1 MSVVILLLFIVISM
15 IVLWRASD
23 GFETAASYLGRSLS
37 EGVKGATINA
47 IASSMPELLT
57 TFFFLFY
64 LGDENGFSGGIGTT
78 AGSAI
83 FNGMIIPAA
92 VIFVVIFS
100 GIARNI
106 VVLRKVLLRDGIALI
121 LAEIILIT
129 MISGDTLSWGHGL
142 MLMIV
147 YVIYAVYTF
156 GTMKKRDRNEV
167 HEFHHDVVKMS
178 YFKSILI
185 LNLTSLFFQKNKI
198 KNSNAWWLLILS
210 TLIIAAAC
218 LLLVHSIEV
227 MGREM
232 GIPIMFL
239 AIVLASA
246 ASSVPDTI
254 LSMRD
259 AKNGNYDD
267 AVSNALGSNIFDI
280 SFALGLPLFL
290 YTIIYNPIHMSPE
303 IIEQS
308 GELRM
313 FLLIL
318 TVIAFVIYLSGRKLG
333 IGKAIALISIY
344 FIFLLYII
352 GRSEGVEL
360 TNSIA
365 EFLNEIVDLIAIDWF
380 NIH

>member
-1 MSVVILLLFIVISM
+1 MSVIILLLYVVISM
-15 IVLWRASD
+15 VIIWRASD
-23 GFETAASYLGRSLS
+23 GFETAASYLGRHLS

-100 GIARNI
+100 GMAKNI
-106 VVLRKVLLRDGIALI
+106 IVMRKVLLRDGIALI

-129 MISGDTLSWGHGL
+129 MISGDTLVWGHGL
-142 MLMIV
+142 ILMVV
-147 YVIYAVYTF
+147 YVIYAAYTF
-156 GTMKKRDRNEV
+156 GSMKKKEREEV
-167 HEFHHDVVKMS
+167 HDYHVEVVNMT
-178 YFKSILI
+178 YLKSIFT

-198 KNSNAWWLLILS
+198 KNSNAWSLLVLS
-210 TLIIAAAC
+210 TLIIAGAC

-227 MGREM
+227 MGRDL

-318 TVIAFVIYLSGRKLG
+318 TIVAFVIYLSGKKLG
-333 IGKAIALISIY
+333 IVKAIALSSIY

-352 GRSEGVEL
+352 GRSEGVEI
-360 TNSIA
+360 TNSVA
-365 EFLNEIVDLIAIDWF
+365 EYLNDIVNLIAIDWF
-380 NIH
+380 

>member
-1 MSVVILLLFIVISM
+1 MLLYVFVSMLVI
-15 IVLWRASD
+15 WRSSD
-23 GFETAASYLGRSLS
+23 GFEIAASYLGRNLS

-47 IASSMPELLT
+47 VASSMPELLT

-92 VIFVVIFS
+92 VILVVIFTRRAKKIS
-100 GIARNI
+100 
-106 VVLRKVLLRDGIALI
+106 VMPKVLLRDGLALI

-129 MISGDTLSWGHGL
+129 MISGDTLIWGHGL
-142 MLMIV
+142 ILMLV
-147 YVIYAVYTF
+147 YVVYAIYTF
-156 GTMKKRDRNEV
+156 GSMKKKKSEV
-167 HEFHHDVVKMS
+167 LNTFDLPLKQSSFFRSLLKMDLAC
-178 YFKSILI
+178 LI
-185 LNLTSLFFQKNKI
+185 IGKDKINKA
-198 KNSNAWWLLILS
+198 NAWMLLSVS

-218 LLLVHSIEV
+218 LLLVHSIEQ
-227 MGREM
+227 MGKDL

-239 AIVLASA
+239 AVVLASA
-246 ASSVPDTI
+246 ASSVPDAI

-290 YTIIYNPIHMSPE
+290 YTVLYNPIHMSPE
-303 IIEQS
+303 IVLQS

-318 TVIAFVIYLSGRKLG
+318 TVLAFTIYISAKKLG
-333 IGKAIALISIY
+333 VWQALVLIGFY

-352 GRSEGVEL
+352 GRAYDYEIA
-360 TNSIA
+360 NNIA
-365 EFLNEIVDLIAIDWF
+365 EYLVKIVDKLSIKWF
-380 NIH
+380 

>member
-1 MSVVILLLFIVISM
+1 MSVIILLLYVVISM
-15 IVLWRASD
+15 VVIWRASD
-23 GFETAASYLGRSLS
+23 GFETAASYLGRHLS

-92 VIFVVIFS
+92 VIFVVVFS

-106 VVLRKVLLRDGIALI
+106 IVMRKVLLRDGIALI

-129 MISGDTLSWGHGL
+129 MISGDTLTWGHGL
-142 MLMIV
+142 ILMIV
-147 YVIYAVYTF
+147 YVIYAAYTF
-156 GTMKKRDRNEV
+156 GSMKKKDRNEV
-167 HEFHHDVVKMS
+167 HAFHLEVNKMP
-178 YFKSILI
+178 YLKSILS

-198 KNSNAWWLLILS
+198 KNSNAWALLILS
-210 TLIIAAAC
+210 TSIIAAAC

-227 MGREM
+227 MGREL

-290 YTIIYNPIHMSPE
+290 YTIINNPIHMSPE

-318 TVIAFVIYLSGRKLG
+318 TIVAFVIYLSGKTLG
-333 IGKAIALISIY
+333 MGKAIALSSIY
-344 FIFLLYII
+344 FVFLLYII
-352 GRSEGVEL
+352 GRSEGVEF
-360 TNSIA
+360 TNAIA
-365 EFLNEIVDLIAIDWF
+365 EFLNRIVDLIAIKWF
-380 NIH
+380 

>member
-1 MSVVILLLFIVISM
+1 MSAVILLLFVVISM
-15 IVLWRASD
+15 VIIWRASD
-23 GFETAASYLGRSLS
+23 GFETAASYLGRHLS
-37 EGVKGATINA
+37 DGVKGATINA

-100 GIARNI
+100 RMAKNI
-106 VVLRKVLLRDGIALI
+106 VVMRKVLLRDGIALI

-129 MISGDTLSWGHGL
+129 MISGDTLQWGHGL
-142 MLMIV
+142 ILMVV
-147 YVIYAVYTF
+147 YVIYAGYTF
-156 GTMKKRDRNEV
+156 GTMKKKDREEV
-167 HEFHHDVVKMS
+167 HEFHLEVDKMP
-178 YFKSILI
+178 YLKSLLS

-198 KNSNAWWLLILS
+198 KNSNAWSLLILS

-218 LLLVHSIEV
+218 LLLVHSIEI
-227 MGREM
+227 MGREL

-318 TVIAFVIYLSGRKLG
+318 TIVAFIIYLSGKKLG
-333 IGKAIALISIY
+333 VGKAIALISIY

-365 EFLNEIVDLIAIDWF
+365 EFLNKIVNLIAIKWF
-380 NIH
+380 

>member
-1 MSVVILLLFIVISM
+1 MEILLLLLYVVVSMVI
-15 IVLWRASD
+15 LWRASD
-23 GFETAASYLGRSLS
+23 GFETAANYLGRHLS

-92 VIFVVIFS
+92 VIFVVVFS
-100 GIARNI
+100 GMARNI
-106 VVLRKVLLRDGIALI
+106 VVMRKVLLRDGIALI

-129 MISGDTLSWGHGL
+129 MISGDTLNWGHGL
-142 MLMIV
+142 ILMVV
-147 YVIYAVYTF
+147 YVLYAGYTL
-156 GTMKKRDRNEV
+156 GSMKKKERDTISEYHLEV
-167 HEFHHDVVKMS
+167 DQMS
-178 YFKSILI
+178 KFKSFFSLNLAALI
-185 LNLTSLFFQKNKI
+185 LGAKKI
-198 KNSNAWWLLILS
+198 KTSNAWVLLITS
-210 TLIIAAAC
+210 TIVIAAAC
-218 LLLVHSIEV
+218 LLLVHAIEQ
-227 MGREM
+227 MGQQM

-290 YTIIYNPIHMSPE
+290 YTILYNPIHMSPD
-303 IIEQS
+303 IILQS

-318 TVIAFVIYLSGRKLG
+318 TVVAFVIYLSGKKLG
-333 IGKAIALISIY
+333 IGKAFALISIY
-344 FIFLLYII
+344 IIFLFYII
-352 GRSEGVEL
+352 GRSQDVAI
-360 TNSIA
+360 TNTIA
-365 EFLNEIVDLIAIDWF
+365 EFLLKVVDLIAIKWF
-380 NIH
+380 

>member
-1 MSVVILLLFIVISM
+1 MNIIILLLFVVISCYV
-15 IVLWRASD
+15 IWRASD
-23 GFETAASYLGRSLS
+23 GFEVAASYLGRHLS

-92 VIFVVIFS
+92 VIFVVVFS

-106 VVLRKVLLRDGIALI
+106 VVMRKVLLRDGIALI

-129 MISGDTLSWGHGL
+129 MISGDTLDWGHGL
-142 MLMIV
+142 ILMLV
-147 YVIYAVYTF
+147 YAIYATYTLVS
-156 GTMKKRDRNEV
+156 MKKKDRKAIEEYQLEIDHTPV
-167 HEFHHDVVKMS
+167 L
-178 YFKSILI
+178 KSLFTLNLSSLI
-185 LNLTSLFFQKNKI
+185 LGTQKIRKG
-198 KNSNAWWLLILS
+198 NAWMLLIIS
-210 TLIIAAAC
+210 TIIIAAAC
-218 LLLVHSIEV
+218 LLLVHSIEQ
-227 MGREM
+227 MGQQLN
-232 GIPIMFL
+232 IPIMFL
-239 AIVLASA
+239 AIILASA
-246 ASSVPDTI
+246 ASSIPDTI

-259 AKNGNYDD
+259 ARNGNYDD

-290 YTIIYNPIHMSPE
+290 YTLIYHPIHMSE
-303 IIEQS
+303 DIIVQS

-318 TVIAFVIYLSGRKLG
+318 TIVAFLIYISGKKLG
-333 IGKAIALISIY
+333 LRKAIVLISIY
-344 FIFLLYII
+344 FVFLLYII
-352 GRSEGVEL
+352 GRSYDLEF
-360 TNSIA
+360 TTTFA
-365 EFLNEIVDLIAIDWF
+365 EFLNKIVELIAIQW
-380 NIH
+380 I

>member
-1 MSVVILLLFIVISM
+1 MTYIVLLFFVIISCYV
-15 IVLWRASD
+15 IWRASD
-23 GFETAASYLGRSLS
+23 GFEVAASYLGRNLT

-100 GIARNI
+100 GIAKNI
-106 VVLRKVLLRDGIALI
+106 KVMRKVLLRDGIALI

-129 MISGDTLSWGHGL
+129 MISGDTLDWWHGL

-147 YVIYAVYTF
+147 YILYAIYTF
-156 GTMKKRDRNEV
+156 TSMKKTERNSIEEY
-167 HEFHHDVVKMS
+167 HLEIDHMPLL
-178 YFKSILI
+178 KSLLSLNLSSLI
-185 LNLTSLFFQKNKI
+185 LRTHKIQK
-198 KNSNAWWLLILS
+198 SNAWTLLIIS

-218 LLLVHSIEV
+218 LLLVHSIEQ
-227 MGREM
+227 MGQQL

-246 ASSVPDTI
+246 ASSIPDTI

-259 AKNGNYDD
+259 AKKGNYND

-290 YTIIYNPIHMSPE
+290 YTLIYHPIHMSHD
-303 IIEQS
+303 IILQS

-313 FLLIL
+313 FLLLL
-318 TVIAFVIYLSGRKLG
+318 TVIAFVIYLSGKKLG
-333 IGKAIALISIY
+333 LRKAIALSSIY
-344 FIFLLYII
+344 FVFLLYII
-352 GRSEGVEL
+352 GRSYDMEF
-360 TNSIA
+360 TNTFA
-365 EFLNEIVDLIAIDWF
+365 EFLNNIVDLMAIKWF
-380 NIH
+380 

>member
-1 MSVVILLLFIVISM
+1 MSVVILLLFVVISM
-15 IVLWRASD
+15 VIIWRASD
-23 GFETAASYLGRSLS
+23 GFETAASYLGRHLS

-100 GIARNI
+100 GIAKNI
-106 VVLRKVLLRDGIALI
+106 VVMRKVLLRDGIALI
-121 LAEIILIT
+121 LAELILIT
-129 MISGDTLSWGHGL
+129 MISGDTLQWGHGL
-142 MLMIV
+142 ILMIV
-147 YVIYAVYTF
+147 YVIYAGYTF
-156 GTMKKRDRNEV
+156 GTMKKRERKEV
-167 HEFHHDVVKMS
+167 HEYHIEINRMS
-178 YFKSILI
+178 YFKSII
-185 LNLTSLFFQKNKI
+185 SLNLTSLFFQKNKI
-198 KNSNAWWLLILS
+198 NNSNAWSLLILS

-218 LLLVHSIEV
+218 LLLVHSIEI
-227 MGREM
+227 MGKEL

-290 YTIIYNPIHMSPE
+290 YTIIYNPIHMSPD

-318 TVIAFVIYLSGRKLG
+318 TIIAFIIYLSGKKLG
-333 IGKAIALISIY
+333 LAKAFALISIY
-344 FIFLLYII
+344 FIFLIYII
-352 GRSEGVEL
+352 GRSEGVEI

-365 EFLNEIVDLIAIDWF
+365 EFLNKIVNLIAIKWF
-380 NIH
+380 

>member
-1 MSVVILLLFIVISM
+1 MSVVILLLFVVISM
-15 IVLWRASD
+15 VIIWRASD
-23 GFETAASYLGRSLS
+23 GFETAASYLGRHLS

-100 GIARNI
+100 GIAKNI
-106 VVLRKVLLRDGIALI
+106 VVMRKVLLRDGIALI
-121 LAEIILIT
+121 LAELILIT
-129 MISGDTLSWGHGL
+129 MISGDTLQWGHGL
-142 MLMIV
+142 ILMIV
-147 YVIYAVYTF
+147 YVIYAGYTF
-156 GTMKKRDRNEV
+156 GTMKKREREEV
-167 HEFHHDVVKMS
+167 HEYHIEINRMS
-178 YFKSILI
+178 YFKSII
-185 LNLTSLFFQKNKI
+185 SLNLTSLFFQKNKI
-198 KNSNAWWLLILS
+198 NNSNAWSLLILS

-218 LLLVHSIEV
+218 LLLVHSIEI
-227 MGREM
+227 MGKEL

-290 YTIIYNPIHMSPE
+290 YTIIYNPIHMSPD

-318 TVIAFVIYLSGRKLG
+318 TIIAFIIYLSGKKLG
-333 IGKAIALISIY
+333 LAKAFALISIY
-344 FIFLLYII
+344 FIFLIYII
-352 GRSEGVEL
+352 GRSEGVEI

-365 EFLNEIVDLIAIDWF
+365 EFLNKIVNLIAIKWF
-380 NIH
+380 

>member
-1 MSVVILLLFIVISM
+1 MD
-15 IVLWRASD
+15 IVLQLIYVSISCLIIWRASD
-23 GFETAASYLGRSLS
+23 GFEAAASYLGRHLS

-92 VIFVVIFS
+92 VILVVVFS
-100 GIARNI
+100 GAAKKI
-106 VVLRKVLLRDGIALI
+106 VVMRKVLLRDGIALI

-129 MISGDTLSWGHGL
+129 MISGDTLDWRHGL
-142 MLMIV
+142 MLMVV
-147 YVIYAVYTF
+147 YVIYATYTL
-156 GTMKKRDRNEV
+156 GTMKKKDRDTVEEYHLEV
-167 HEFHHDVVKMS
+167 DRMPAIRSF
-178 YFKSILI
+178 FTFNLKSFILGE
-185 LNLTSLFFQKNKI
+185 NKI
-198 KNSNAWWLLILS
+198 KKSNAWVLLVVS
-210 TLIIAAAC
+210 TTIIAVAC
-218 LLLVHSIEV
+218 LLLVYSIEQ
-227 MGREM
+227 MGQTM

-259 AKNGNYDD
+259 AKKGNYDD

-290 YTIIYNPIHMSPE
+290 YTIIYSPIHMSPE
-303 IIEQS
+303 IILQS

-318 TVIAFVIYLSGRKLG
+318 TVVAFIIYLSGKSLG
-333 IGKAIALISIY
+333 IGKAIALISMYIV
-344 FIFLLYII
+344 FLLYII
-352 GRSEGVEL
+352 GRSEGVEITNQIADFLL
-360 TNSIA
+360 T
-365 EFLNEIVDLIAIDWF
+365 IVDFIAVKWF
-380 NIH
+380 

>member
-1 MSVVILLLFIVISM
+1 MDIILQIIYVIISCLVI
-15 IVLWRASD
+15 WRASD
-23 GFETAASYLGRSLS
+23 GFEAAASYLGRHLS

-92 VIFVVIFS
+92 VILVVIFS
-100 GIARNI
+100 GAAKKI
-106 VVLRKVLLRDGIALI
+106 VVMRKVLLRDGIALI

-129 MISGDTLSWGHGL
+129 MISGDTLDWRHGL
-142 MLMIV
+142 MLMVV
-147 YVIYAVYTF
+147 YVIYAVYTL
-156 GTMKKRDRNEV
+156 GTMKKKDRDAVEEYHLEV
-167 HEFHHDVVKMS
+167 DRMS
-178 YFKSILI
+178 AIRSFFTFNLKSFVLGD
-185 LNLTSLFFQKNKI
+185 NKI
-198 KNSNAWWLLILS
+198 KNSNAWVLLVLS
-210 TLIIAAAC
+210 TTIIAAAC
-218 LLLVHSIEV
+218 LLLVFSIEQ
-227 MGREM
+227 MGHTM

-259 AKNGNYDD
+259 AKKGNYDD

-290 YTIIYNPIHMSPE
+290 YTIIYSPIHMSPE
-303 IIEQS
+303 IILQS

-318 TVIAFVIYLSGRKLG
+318 TVVAFIIYLSGKSLG
-333 IGKAIALISIY
+333 IGKAIALISMYIV
-344 FIFLLYII
+344 FLLYII
-352 GRSEGVEL
+352 GRSEGVEI
-360 TNSIA
+360 TNQIA
-365 EFLNEIVDLIAIDWF
+365 GFLLEIVDLIAIKWF
-380 NIH
+380 

>member
-1 MSVVILLLFIVISM
+1 MTYIILLFFVSMSCYVI
-15 IVLWRASD
+15 WRASD
-23 GFETAASYLGRSLS
+23 GFEVAASYLGQHLS

-92 VIFVVIFS
+92 VIFVVVFS
-100 GIARNI
+100 GVAKNI
-106 VVLRKVLLRDGIALI
+106 VVMRKVLLRDGIALI

-129 MISGDTLSWGHGL
+129 MISGDTLHWVHGL
-142 MLMIV
+142 ILMGV
-147 YVIYAVYTF
+147 YVIYASYTLLS
-156 GTMKKRDRNEV
+156 MKKKDRNAIE
-167 HEFHHDVVKMS
+167 EYQLDIDQMPKL
-178 YFKSILI
+178 KSLFTLNLSSLI
-185 LNLTSLFFQKNKI
+185 LGSQKIRK
-198 KNSNAWWLLILS
+198 SNAWVLLIIS

-218 LLLVHSIEV
+218 LLLVHSIEQ
-227 MGREM
+227 MGQHLN
-232 GIPIMFL
+232 IPIMFL
-239 AIVLASA
+239 AIILASA
-246 ASSVPDTI
+246 ASSIPDTI

-259 AKNGNYDD
+259 AKKGNYDD

-290 YTIIYNPIHMSPE
+290 YTLIYHPIHMSPE
-303 IIEQS
+303 IIVQS

-318 TVIAFVIYLSGRKLG
+318 TIVAFIIYLSGKKLG
-333 IGKAIALISIY
+333 LSKAIALISIY
-344 FIFLLYII
+344 FVFLLYII
-352 GRSEGVEL
+352 GRSYEVEFL
-360 TNSIA
+360 KTFA
-365 EFLNEIVDLIAIDWF
+365 EFLNKIVELIAIKWF
-380 NIH
+380 

>member
-1 MSVVILLLFIVISM
+1 MSILILLIYVIISM
-15 IVLWRASD
+15 VIIWRASD
-23 GFETAASYLGRSLS
+23 GFETAASYLGRHLS

-100 GIARNI
+100 GIAKNI
-106 VVLRKVLLRDGIALI
+106 VVMRKVLLRDGIALI

-129 MISGDTLSWGHGL
+129 MISGDTLHWGHGL
-142 MLMIV
+142 ILMVV
-147 YVIYAVYTF
+147 YIIYAAYTL
-156 GTMKKRDRNEV
+156 GSMKKKEREEV
-167 HEFHHDVVKMS
+167 HEYHVEVKHMPLI
-178 YFKSILI
+178 KSIFS
-185 LNLTSLFFQKNKI
+185 LNLTALFFQKTKI
-198 KNSNAWWLLILS
+198 KNSNAWALLIIS
-210 TLIIAAAC
+210 TIIIAAAC
-218 LLLVHSIEV
+218 LLLVHAIEV
-227 MGREM
+227 MGHQM

-290 YTIIYNPIHMSPE
+290 YTIINNPIHMSPD
-303 IIEQS
+303 IILQS

-318 TVIAFVIYLSGRKLG
+318 TVIAFIIYLSGKKLG
-333 IGKAIALISIY
+333 LAKAFALISIY
-344 FIFLLYII
+344 VIFLLYII
-352 GRSEGVEL
+352 GRSENIAI
-360 TNSIA
+360 TNDIA
-365 EFLNEIVDLIAIDWF
+365 EFLLKIVDLIAIKWF
-380 NIH
+380 

>member
-1 MSVVILLLFIVISM
+1 MNILILLLYVAISM
-15 IVLWRASD
+15 VIIWRASD
-23 GFETAASYLGRSLS
+23 GFETAASYLGRHLS

-92 VIFVVIFS
+92 VIFVVVFS
-100 GIARNI
+100 GIAKNI
-106 VVLRKVLLRDGIALI
+106 VVMRKVLLRDGIALI
-121 LAEIILIT
+121 LAELILIT
-129 MISGDTLSWGHGL
+129 MISGDTLHWGHGL
-142 MLMIV
+142 ILMIV
-147 YVIYAVYTF
+147 YVLYAVYTF
-156 GTMKKRDRNEV
+156 GSMKKKDRNEV
-167 HEFHHDVVKMS
+167 HEYHLEVERISV
-178 YFKSILI
+178 FKSII
-185 LNLTSLFFQKNKI
+185 SLNLGSLFFQKTKI
-198 KNSNAWWLLILS
+198 KNSNAWALLILS
-210 TLIIAAAC
+210 TMIIAAAC

-259 AKNGNYDD
+259 AKKGNYDD

-290 YTIIYNPIHMSPE
+290 YTIINNPIHMSAD
-303 IIEQS
+303 IILQS

-318 TVIAFVIYLSGRKLG
+318 TIAAFVIYLSGKKLG
-333 IGKAIALISIY
+333 IGKAVALISIY

-352 GRSEGVEL
+352 GRSQDVSI
-360 TNSIA
+360 TNEIA
-365 EFLNEIVDLIAIDWF
+365 EYLLKVVDLIAIKWF
-380 NIH
+380 

>member
-1 MSVVILLLFIVISM
+1 MNILLLLFYVVVSMVI
-15 IVLWRASD
+15 LWRASD
-23 GFETAASYLGRSLS
+23 GFETAANYLGRHLS

-92 VIFVVIFS
+92 VIFVVVFS
-100 GIARNI
+100 GVTRNI
-106 VVLRKVLLRDGIALI
+106 VVMRKVLLRDGIALI

-129 MISGDTLSWGHGL
+129 MISGDTLNWGHGL
-142 MLMIV
+142 ILMVV
-147 YVIYAVYTF
+147 YVLYAGYTL
-156 GTMKKRDRNEV
+156 GSMKKKERDTISEY
-167 HEFHHDVVKMS
+167 HLEIDQMS
-178 YFKSILI
+178 KFKSFFSLNLASLI
-185 LNLTSLFFQKNKI
+185 LGAKKI
-198 KNSNAWWLLILS
+198 RTSNAWVLLVTS
-210 TLIIAAAC
+210 TIVIAAAC
-218 LLLVHSIEV
+218 LLLVHAIEQ
-227 MGREM
+227 MGQQM

-290 YTIIYNPIHMSPE
+290 YTIFYNPIHMSPD
-303 IIEQS
+303 IILQS

-318 TVIAFVIYLSGRKLG
+318 TVVAFIIYLSGKKLG
-333 IGKAIALISIY
+333 IGKAFALISIY
-344 FIFLLYII
+344 IVFLLYII
-352 GRSEGVEL
+352 GRSQNVEL
-360 TNSIA
+360 TNTIA
-365 EFLNEIVDLIAIDWF
+365 EFLLKVVDLIAIKWF
-380 NIH
+380 

>member
-1 MSVVILLLFIVISM
+1 MDIVILLLYVVISM
-15 IVLWRASD
+15 VIIWRASD
-23 GFETAASYLGRSLS
+23 GFETAASFLGRHLS

-100 GIARNI
+100 GIAKKI
-106 VVLRKVLLRDGIALI
+106 VVMRKVLLRDGIALI

-129 MISGDTLSWGHGL
+129 MISGDTLHWGHGL
-142 MLMIV
+142 ILMIV
-147 YVIYAVYTF
+147 YVLYAAYTF
-156 GTMKKRDRNEV
+156 GTMKKKDREQVQEYHLEV
-167 HEFHHDVVKMS
+167 DKISV
-178 YFKSILI
+178 FKSII
-185 LNLTSLFFQKNKI
+185 SLNLESLFFQNTKI
-198 KNSNAWWLLILS
+198 KNSNAWALLIIS
-210 TLIIAAAC
+210 TTIIAAAC
-218 LLLVHSIEV
+218 LLLVHSIEI

-259 AKNGNYDD
+259 AKKGNYDD

-290 YTIIYNPIHMSPE
+290 YTIIYNDIHMSPD
-303 IIEQS
+303 IILQS

-318 TVIAFVIYLSGRKLG
+318 TIVAFVIYLSGKKLG
-333 IGKAIALISIY
+333 LGKAIALISIY
-344 FIFLLYII
+344 IVFLMYII
-352 GRSEGVEL
+352 GRSENVAI

-365 EFLNEIVDLIAIDWF
+365 EYLLQIVDLIAIKWF
-380 NIH
+380 

>member
-1 MSVVILLLFIVISM
+1 MDIILQVIYVIISCLV
-15 IVLWRASD
+15 IWRASD
-23 GFETAASYLGRSLS
+23 GFEAAASYLGRHLS

-100 GIARNI
+100 GVAKNI
-106 VVLRKVLLRDGIALI
+106 VVMRKVLLRDGIALI
-121 LAEIILIT
+121 IAEIILIT
-129 MISGDTLSWGHGL
+129 MISGDTLHWGHGL
-142 MLMIV
+142 ILMIV
-147 YVIYAVYTF
+147 YVLYATYTL
-156 GTMKKRDRNEV
+156 GTMKKKDRDAVEEYHLEV
-167 HEFHHDVVKMS
+167 DRMPAIRSF
-178 YFKSILI
+178 FTFNLKSFVLGD
-185 LNLTSLFFQKNKI
+185 SKI
-198 KNSNAWWLLILS
+198 KNSNAWVLLVLS
-210 TLIIAAAC
+210 TTIIAAAC
-218 LLLVHSIEV
+218 LLLVFSIEQ
-227 MGREM
+227 MGHTM

-259 AKNGNYDD
+259 AKKGNYDD

-290 YTIIYNPIHMSPE
+290 YTIIYSPIHMSHE
-303 IIEQS
+303 IILQS

-318 TVIAFVIYLSGRKLG
+318 TVVAFIIYLSGKKLG
-333 IGKAIALISIY
+333 IGKAIALIGIY
-344 FIFLLYII
+344 VVFLLYII
-352 GRSEGVEL
+352 GRSENVEI
-360 TNSIA
+360 TNQIA
-365 EFLNEIVDLIAIDWF
+365 GFLLEIVDLISIKWF
-380 NIH
+380 

>member
-15 IVLWRASD
+15 VIIWRASD
-23 GFETAASYLGRSLS
+23 GFETAASYLGRHLS

-47 IASSMPELLT
+47 IASSMPELFT
-57 TFFFLFY
+57 TFFFLFF

-100 GIARNI
+100 GIAKNI
-106 VVLRKVLLRDGIALI
+106 VVMRKVFLRDGIALI
-121 LAEIILIT
+121 LAEVILIT
-129 MISGDTLSWGHGL
+129 MISGNTLQWGHGFIL
-142 MLMIV
+142 MVV
-147 YVIYAVYTF
+147 YVIYAGYTL
-156 GTMKKRDRNEV
+156 GTMKKKDQKDVQEFQLEV
-167 HEFHHDVVKMS
+167 DKIP
-178 YFKSILI
+178 YLKSILS
-185 LNLTSLFFQKNKI
+185 LNLVSLFFQKNKI
-198 KNSNAWWLLILS
+198 RKSNAWSLLILS

-218 LLLVHSIEV
+218 MLLVHSIEV
-227 MGREM
+227 MGKEL

-259 AKNGNYDD
+259 AKNGNYND

-290 YTIIYNPIHMSPE
+290 YTIIYNPIHMSPD

-318 TVIAFVIYLSGRKLG
+318 TIVAFIIYLSGKKLG
-333 IGKAIALISIY
+333 VGKAIALISIY

-352 GRSEGVEL
+352 GRSEGVEI

-365 EFLNEIVDLIAIDWF
+365 EFLNKIVNLIAIKWF
-380 NIH
+380 

>member
-1 MSVVILLLFIVISM
+1 MIVI
-15 IVLWRASD
+15 WRASD
-23 GFETAASYLGRSLS
+23 GFETAASYLGRHLS

-92 VIFVVIFS
+92 VIFVVVFS
-100 GIARNI
+100 GVAKNI
-106 VVLRKVLLRDGIALI
+106 IVMRKVLLRDGIALI

-129 MISGDTLSWGHGL
+129 MISGNTLHWGHGL
-142 MLMIV
+142 ILMIV
-147 YVIYAVYTF
+147 YVIYAAYTL
-156 GTMKKRDRNEV
+156 GSMKKRDKTII
-167 HEFHHDVVKMS
+167 HEFHLDVTEMS
-178 YFKSILI
+178 YFKSILS
-185 LNLTSLFFQKNKI
+185 LNLKSLFFQKNHI
-198 KNSNAWWLLILS
+198 KASNAWALLILS

-218 LLLVHSIEV
+218 LLLVHSIEI
-227 MGREM
+227 MGRQM

-259 AKNGNYDD
+259 ARNGNYDD

-290 YTIIYNPIHMSPE
+290 YTIIYNPIHMTPD

-318 TVIAFVIYLSGRKLG
+318 TIVAFVIYLSGKKLG
-333 IGKAIALISIY
+333 VGKAIALISIY

-352 GRSEGVEL
+352 GRSENIEM
-360 TNSIA
+360 TNSVA
-365 EFLNEIVDLIAIDWF
+365 DFLNQIVNLIAIKWF
-380 NIH
+380 

>member
-1 MSVVILLLFIVISM
+1 MNLFLQLLFIFISCLVI
-15 IVLWRASD
+15 WRASD
-23 GFETAASYLGRSLS
+23 GFETAASYLGRHLS

-47 IASSMPELLT
+47 VGSSMPELLT

-64 LGDENGFSGGIGTT
+64 LGDEDGFSGGIGTT

-100 GIARNI
+100 GVAKKI
-106 VVLRKVLLRDGIALI
+106 VVMRKVLLRDGIALI

-129 MISGDTLSWGHGL
+129 MISGDTLHWGHGL
-142 MLMIV
+142 ILMVV

-156 GTMKKRDRNEV
+156 GTMKKKERDAVEEYHLEV
-167 HEFHHDVVKMS
+167 DRMPLIRSF
-178 YFKSILI
+178 FTFNLKSFILGTRKI
-185 LNLTSLFFQKNKI
+185 NKT
-198 KNSNAWWLLILS
+198 NAWVLLVFS
-210 TLIIAAAC
+210 TTVIAAAC
-218 LLLVHSIEV
+218 LLLVFSIEQ
-227 MGREM
+227 MGKQM

-259 AKNGNYDD
+259 AKKGNYDD

-290 YTIIYNPIHMSPE
+290 YTIIYSPIHMSPE
-303 IIEQS
+303 IILQS

-318 TVIAFVIYLSGRKLG
+318 TVVAFIIYLSGKKLG
-333 IGKAIALISIY
+333 LGKAIALIAIY
-344 FIFLLYII
+344 IVFLLYII
-352 GRSEGVEL
+352 GRSEGVEI
-360 TNSIA
+360 TNQIA
-365 EFLNEIVDLIAIDWF
+365 EYLLYVVDIIAIQWF
-380 NIH
+380 